1 MSVQLVAGQPHRG
14 FRRRKPGVR
23 DPAAEARLHAHLRRG
38 TDDPGRLR
46 RLRLQFLCAV
56 GDGRCP
62 RFPDPGRGDAQARRQ
77 RRVHLL
83 PARSL
88 CRRRPG
94 KSGLPDDRSGRVA
107 GSPGVLG
114 SDAGRARAVAL
125 AAAVAG
131 PQSLLRSPACRA
143 GLPEA
148 RSRHAMTKSATTTAT
163 GRPVWEVI
171 DRRTLLRTTRDVEV
185 TVETVRLPDGRIIDD
200 YYQVGAD
207 DSASVF
213 AETEDGLVVTIG
225 HYSHGARRHCIG
237 LPAGRI
243 GPEETA
249 EDAARREL
257 LEETGYAA
265 AEWTFLGSF
274 VRNGN
279 QGGGTDHLFHARNAH
294 RVGEP
299 ASGDL
304 EEMEVGLMTRGEL
317 RDALQDN
324 RIAVLAHALGVSL
337 GLLRGEAPGR

>member
-1 MSVQLVAGQPHRG
+1 
-14 FRRRKPGVR
+14 
-23 DPAAEARLHAHLRRG
+23 
-38 TDDPGRLR
+38 
-46 RLRLQFLCAV
+46 
-56 GDGRCP
+56 
-62 RFPDPGRGDAQARRQ
+62 
-77 RRVHLL
+77 
-83 PARSL
+83 
-88 CRRRPG
+88 
-94 KSGLPDDRSGRVA
+94 
-107 GSPGVLG
+107 
-114 SDAGRARAVAL
+114 
-125 AAAVAG
+125 
-131 PQSLLRSPACRA
+131 
-143 GLPEA
+143 
-148 RSRHAMTKSATTTAT
+148 MTATTTAT

-171 DRRTLLRTTRDVEV
+171 DRRTLLRTARDVEV

-213 AETEDGLVVTIG
+213 AETEDGMVVTIA
-225 HYSHGARRHCIG
+225 HYSHGARRHCLG

-243 GPEETA
+243 GPQETA

-279 QGGGTDHLFHARNAH
+279 QGGGTDHLFHARGAR

-304 EEMEVGLMTRGEL
+304 EEMEVGLLTREEL

-337 GLLRGEAPGR
+337 GLLRSGEPGR